1 MTTSQTDHPAA
12 DGARGPLP
20 LLPPPPLF
28 LLRPLLA
35 RIVRK
40 VAARNPGMFARLGPH
55 AGEHFLIDPVDMPFM
70 LHLRPDP
77 DALDFRAVGRRGAA
91 PPHVARISGTFLN
104 LFTLMDSEQDGD
116 ALFFSRDLVVT
127 GDTEAVVCLRNALD
141 DVEEPIAHTVA
152 AMFGPPG
159 RLALD
164 LMRSAADTRRR
175 REEAQP

>member
-1 MTTSQTDHPAA
+1 MTPQTDPHAP
-12 DGARGPLP
+12 GGTRARLP

-35 RIVRK
+35 RIVRR
-40 VAARNPGMFARLGPH
+40 VAEKNPGMFARLGPH
-55 AGEHFLIDPVDMPFM
+55 AGAHFLIDPVDMPFM

-77 DALDFRAVGRRGAA
+77 AALDLRAVGRRGPP

-104 LFTLMDSEQDGD
+104 LFTLMESEQDGD

-127 GDTEAVVCLRNALD
+127 GDTEAIVCLRNALD
-141 DVEEPIAHTVA
+141 DVDEPVAHTVA

-159 RLALD
+159 RLALRA
-164 LMRSAADTRRR
+164 LRRAAETASTRT
-175 REEAQP
+175 EATP